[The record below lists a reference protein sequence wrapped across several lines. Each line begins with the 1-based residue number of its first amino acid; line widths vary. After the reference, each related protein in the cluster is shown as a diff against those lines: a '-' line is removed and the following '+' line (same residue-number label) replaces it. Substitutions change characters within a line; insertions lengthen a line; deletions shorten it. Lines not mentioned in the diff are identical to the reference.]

1 MVSDKGIASGVD
13 VATGQELW
21 KERIGG
27 NFSASPLLVGDR
39 IYLLSEEGDTTI
51 LQLGEPPLE
60 LAKNKLGERCLASP
74 AIVGNDLL
82 IRSADALYRIS
93 DGK

>member
-1 MVSDKGIASGVD
+1 MVSDKGIASGVES
-13 VATGQELW
+13 ATGKEIW

-39 IYLLSEEGDTTI
+39 MYMLSEEGDATV
-51 LQLGEPPLE
+51 LQVGEKPKE
-60 LAKNKLGERCLASP
+60 LAKNKLTERCLASP

-82 IRSADALYRIS
+82 IRSADALYRIT
-93 DGK
+93 GGN